1 MTKQKRIDQIM
12 RTYTFEQ
19 LKEMYK
25 ADRKLIQDRL
35 YRMGKTE
42 FRESRTYQKYY
53 NKLPKVRELKTK
65 EDLAAAFFDTD
76 RLIRSGFTTMAR
88 QRAQKQKVLAG
99 LHANNYDFVNEDN
112 YWSFYNFMEWF
123 EDNKLKPVYGS
134 PTDEAMQ
141 SYLDAVAAR
150 ADPKIIQ
157 QLYLEWLD
165 AGQKGTFGDY
175 LRENY

>member
-12 RTYTFEQ
+12 RNYTFEQ

-88 QRAQKQKVLAG
+88 QRAQKEKVLAG
-99 LHANNYDFVNEDN
+99 LHANNYDFVTDEN
-112 YWSFYNFMEWF
+112 YWTFYEFMEWY
-123 EDNKLKPVYGS
+123 EDNKLKTVYGS
-134 PTDEAMQ
+134 PTDEALQ
-141 SYLDAVAAR
+141 TYLDAVETR
-150 ADPKIIQ
+150 SDPEELKKIFM
-157 QLYLEWLD
+157 EWLEG
-165 AGQKGTFGDY
+165 GQKGNFSDY
-175 LRENY
+175 I